1 MMSEFER
8 NIQQARK
15 LAQSPEGQQLAARL
29 QQLGGGN
36 MQQAMD
42 AAAAGNMA
50 PAKQV
55 LNALMQD
62 PEARSL
68 LEKLGKIHG

>member
-29 QQLGGGN
+29 QHLGGGN

-50 PAKQV
+50 PARQV